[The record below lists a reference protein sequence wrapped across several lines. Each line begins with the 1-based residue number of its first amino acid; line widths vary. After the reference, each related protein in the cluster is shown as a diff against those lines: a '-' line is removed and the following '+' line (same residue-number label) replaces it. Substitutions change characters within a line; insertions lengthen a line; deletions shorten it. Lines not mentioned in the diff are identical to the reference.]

1 MFNLKSLLTLTL
13 GIIIGI
19 SCMNLFKGCG
29 SSTEIPITSNTKKA
43 TIAEKETELKEKQLQ
58 VKFDSISKSESKLK
72 QELSST
78 KSTLAKLKTKNT
90 ILQTQVYDLLDAN
103 TLADSTQTDYCDS
116 LKTKVIELMNNSNQK
131 DSLQDSVS
139 VNLEEQLQL
148 KDSTISLQN
157 LKYQELK
164 TSFQKSLTDLSSLEN
179 ENKFLKKNFKRQKI
193 KSRLASAAILVIS
206 GAAAGLLLTH

>member
-19 SCMNLFKGCG
+19 SCMTLFKGCD
-29 SSTEIPITSNTKKA
+29 SSTEIPITSHTTKA
-43 TIAEKETELKEKQLQ
+43 SVAEKESELKEKQLQ

-90 ILQTQVYDLLDAN
+90 ILQTQVYDLLDGK
-103 TLADSTQTDYCDS
+103 TLPDSTETDYCDS

-131 DSLQDSVS
+131 DSLQDNVS

-179 ENKFLKKNFKRQKI
+179 ENKFLKKKFKRQKI

>member
-29 SSTEIPITSNTKKA
+29 SSTEVPIISSTTKA
-43 TIAEKETELKEKQLQ
+43 SVAEKENALKEKQLQ
-58 VKFDSISKSESKLK
+58 VKFDSISKRESKLK

-90 ILQTQVYDLLDAN
+90 RLQTQVYDLLDAK
-103 TLADSTQTDYCDS
+103 TFPDSAQTDYCDS

-148 KDSTISLQN
+148 KDLTISLQN

-179 ENKFLKKNFKRQKI
+179 ENKFLKNKFKRQKI
-193 KSRLASAAILVIS
+193 KSRLASAAILIIS
-206 GAAAGLLLTH
+206 GAAAGLLLTN